1 MSGYA
6 NDGFD
11 GEGMPSD
18 QPPYHRPSTQF
29 HARGR
34 RRAGGS
40 SGLSRHAL
48 ILVSLISLALFFFP
62 STARAAD
69 LVLPEL
75 ADVIMSLQVVSGR
88 TVPQAR
94 DVTNDGKIDMSDALY
109 SMQYVVRQIW
119 ADPATELAVAETLEE
134 ETLTPRDSAV
144 SGISP
149 ADEDALARAIV
160 AANEADLQSVILY
173 NSFYMVAE
181 STPAATLL
189 NRYRAMMKSFEIAE
203 GKYDEI
209 IRIHEGIE
217 AADIRTAQQ
226 LPRAALELNVDP
238 KLQWYI
244 DNYGKTTPGG
254 HKIDV
259 KTIAERNKIS
269 VRKAYSVLK
278 THYSV
283 VAEQENAKAIQ
294 YEAAEKTATEIKIA
308 ADTANTAL
316 SFVAG
321 GQAALGVFKAA
332 QTIRTTTKMYQA
344 GALGYRTADYILR
357 TQGKNIIQGA
367 INGGF
372 SFGDGIMGVLTNP
385 ALEGAFGPDGQANL
399 QTAKTIWSGLSIA
412 KGLTYDGYC
421 LLSVKDAFTGQAK
434 LVISNL
440 TDFTKTTVDTTG
452 HIISILQTPGG
463 NLTQAVQRP
472 ENPAGESIR
481 KDLVYKRLSP
491 DNMLPNGD
499 YTAKDEN
506 ETETSF
512 TVTASTA
519 GTLLPNL
526 SGDDLL
532 LQESGDVKDIEPP
545 PYEHNCGWD
554 VDFAGLLVYD
564 YNSEL
569 FYYKERTWVDGYG
582 YVYVKHGPYYLWWDS
597 SRSQLLVAECY
608 YENTSH
614 GRRTTWHE
622 NGVKNQEYYYNMGKV
637 EGLETTWWD
646 NGQKREEGTWGTGEE
661 QARDGLWTVWYK
673 NGNIQEEAYW
683 VNGEPHGPYK
693 QWYDNGARKTEGQ
706 FTNWVRSG
714 IWTYY
719 NDDDT
724 CNYRYDYDT
733 NERLECEP

>member
-399 QTAKTIWSGLSIA
+399 QTAKTIWSGVSIA

-532 LQESGDVKDIEPP
+532 IGNDGAVAAVAEP
-545 PYEHNCGWD
+545 PYEHYCGWD
-554 VDFAGLLVYD
+554 VDVSVLTVYD
-564 YNSEL
+564 SN
-569 FYYKERTWVDGYG
+569 
-582 YVYVKHGPYYLWWDS
+582 YVRLYLNQSGQKHGPYYEWLDSTRNELQYAGCYFEDNRHGTWIEWGYDQDWVWGRKIEQSSYYMDKLEGLSTTWYVNGTKESEGNYSAGVRDGIWHWWYDDGTMRIE
-597 SRSQLLVAECY
+597 RSYVQGL
-608 YENTSH
+608 SH
-614 GRRTTWHE
+614 GPITRWQA
-622 NGVKNQEYYYNMGKV
+622 NGNL
-637 EGLETTWWD
+637 LEVGQYT
-646 NGQKREEGTWGTGEE
+646 NGQE
-661 QARDGLWTVWYK
+661 
-673 NGNIQEEAYW
+673 
-683 VNGEPHGPYK
+683 
-693 QWYDNGARKTEGQ
+693 
-706 FTNWVRSG
+706 SG

-719 NDDDT
+719 YEDGSCRFRHDKDT
-724 CNYRYDYDT
+724 GQYLD
-733 NERLECEP
+733 CE